1 MENIKIFDNFLND
14 EDLSKILENIST
26 FNWKFGHISIRHQFS
41 PPFWVNQLEDN
52 PFFSTYL
59 KSKIEIATSKKFNLN
74 KVYANGQT
82 FGQDGC
88 FHQDDIREDC
98 FTFCLYINNIDMNE
112 IDFFGG
118 YFQFKIPELK
128 HFIISIEPYMN
139 RGILFPSKYIHKGNA
154 FSRYGNDIRVSIV
167 WKFQEI
173 QTDYSTQTVNKNA
186 QYVSPSSLIPVPT
199 EDVLNVERSNN
210 KIEENSTSIYNNH
223 SYEPIILFT
232 QYNNDIMKK

>member
-14 EDLSKILENIST
+14 EDLSKIIENIST
-26 FNWKFGHISIRHQFS
+26 FKWNFGHISIRHQFS

-59 KSKIEIATSKKFNLN
+59 KSKIEVATGKKFILN

-82 FGQDGC
+82 FGQDGG

-98 FTFCLYINNIDMNE
+98 FTFCLYINSVDINE

-128 HFIISIEPYMN
+128 HFIVSVEPHMN
-139 RGILFPSKYIHKGNA
+139 RGILFPSNYFHKGNA
-154 FSRYGNDIRVSIV
+154 FSRYGNDIRISIV

-173 QTDYSTQTVNKNA
+173 QTDYSTQMVNENVES
-186 QYVSPSSLIPVPT
+186 VSPSSDIAVPK
-199 EDVLNVERSNN
+199 EDVLNVE
-210 KIEENSTSIYNNH
+210 ESTSLCKNR
-223 SYEPIILFT
+223 SYGPIILFT
-232 QYNNDIMKK
+232 PPYNNHDIVER